1 MVVLLVSELL
11 LRYSHNI
18 VEHLGL
24 KLYQNKPTRV
34 IAELVSNSWDAD
46 ASTVSVNMSMDDDRW
61 VAVLDNGHGMT
72 RNELASNYLIIGLAR
87 RAHATE
93 ASRTGRPL
101 MGRKGIG
108 KLAPFGIAQTVDVV
122 TSALVDDLPVVHWLR
137 FDLKAL
143 LSEGSGEVSYHPTV
157 LFEGGPLDSLPADK
171 DATGQVE
178 VWRQQIQSGKTGTLV
193 LMKDL
198 SLGRAISEGQLIDS
212 LGTRFTVTLQGGF
225 TVKVN
230 DVVAS
235 TVNAL
240 PEFEFR
246 IPEVGYTTEMVDARE
261 VKSWVG
267 FVKSASWPQDQAGVG
282 VYSHGKIA
290 QDRPFTFGV
299 KGKEIF
305 TRYMFGVVE
314 ADWLDEFGA
323 DLISTDRTSVNWD
336 AAETGSLYE
345 WGQAKVRSWVGS
357 FEQWRQGQESAEN
370 RRLVKK
376 AVKSGLAAGVT
387 EPEEEEIVRLVSSIT
402 PSFGKDTQAKEDLIN
417 AVSDAWIQRPMRQLV
432 RDLWDSVAR
441 DGGMP
446 PEAFTRVVERL
457 SSHSVPEALNLAVIF
472 AQRAFALSRLFD
484 YVHHGSEVDLQ
495 RLIERFPWIIEPD
508 LAVLTAN
515 QALKTAII
523 KAEELG
529 QIPTGNRFDVKGIPD
544 NNRPDFVFL
553 SSPEERQIVVV
564 ELKNPQVDL
573 TITNRRQLEDYLT
586 WFEAHYPD
594 ADRRGVLV
602 GRKPVGMSA
611 PYNNMTRLLQKSA
624 ILRVRPLR

>member
-1 MVVLLVSELL
+1 
-11 LRYSHNI
+11 
-18 VEHLGL
+18 
-24 KLYQNKPTRV
+24 
-34 IAELVSNSWDAD
+34 
-46 ASTVSVNMSMDDDRW
+46 
-61 VAVLDNGHGMT
+61 
-72 RNELASNYLIIGLAR
+72 
-87 RAHATE
+87 
-93 ASRTGRPL
+93 

-108 KLAPFGIAQTVDVV
+108 KLAPFGIAQAVDVV
-122 TSALVDDLPVVHWLR
+122 TSALVDGVTVVHWLR
-137 FDLKAL
+137 FNLRAL
-143 LSEGSGEVSYHPTV
+143 LTQGSGEVSYRPEV
-157 LFEGGPLDSLPADK
+157 LFDGGLLDSLPVSS

-178 VWRQQIQSGKTGTLV
+178 IWRQHIQPKSSGTLV
-193 LMKDL
+193 LMTDL
-198 SLGRAISEGQLIDS
+198 SLGRAISESQLIDS
-212 LGTRFTVTLQGGF
+212 LGTRFTVTLQAGF

-230 DVVAS
+230 GVIAS
-235 TVNAL
+235 AVNAL
-240 PEFEFR
+240 PEFELR
-246 IPEVGYTTEMVDARE
+246 IPRAGYTVETVEGRE

-305 TRYMFGVVE
+305 SRYMFGVVE
-314 ADWLDEFGA
+314 ADWLDELGA

-336 AAETGSLYE
+336 APEAEHLYE
-345 WGQAKVRSWVGS
+345 WGKAKVRSWIGD
-357 FEQWRQGQESAEN
+357 FEEWRQGQETAEN
-370 RRLVKK
+370 RRLVRQ
-376 AVKSGLAAGVT
+376 VVQSGLAAGVT
-387 EPEEEEIVRLVSSIT
+387 EPEEEEIVRLVSVIT
-402 PSFGKDTQAKEDLIN
+402 PSFGKDGQAKEDLIN
-417 AVSDAWIQRPMRQLV
+417 AVSDAWVQRPMRQLV

-446 PEAFTRVVERL
+446 PAAFTKVVERL

-484 YVHHGSEVDLQ
+484 YVHHGSELDLQ

-515 QALKTAII
+515 QALKTAIM

-529 QIPTGNRFDVKGIPD
+529 QIPTGNRLDVSGTPD

-602 GRKPVGMSA
+602 GRKPAGMSA
-611 PYNNMTRLLQKSA
+611 PYNNMAIIPWTDVLARSRARNLELLAAMLLRTGPGAAGDARVIDALQLGGREAKELLKRLAREHSELSDLMNSFQSITDTDA
-624 ILRVRPLR
+624 